1 MATRDEQLCGRDA
14 RHSGRRLMVW
24 TTLGAL
30 LVAAVY
36 LMATASTGPVDPTE
50 VRGPQSEGT
59 VVFNSS
65 MIVFRE
71 GLEAVLIFAAITAS
85 FQGANKARRR
95 PVVARARR
103 SPSPRPWRP
112 GSSSRRCSTPRR
124 RSARGSRRSRASS
137 PSPSCSSS

>member
-50 VRGPQSEGT
+50 VT
-59 VVFNSS
+59 
-65 MIVFRE
+65 
-71 GLEAVLIFAAITAS
+71 
-85 FQGANKARRR
+85 R
-95 PVVARARR
+95 PAE
-103 SPSPRPWRP
+103 
-112 GSSSRRCSTPRR
+112 PRR
-124 RSARGSRRSRASS
+124 RSSSTRR
-137 PSPSCSSS
+137 